1 MVRGGDKGICLRM
14 FSYMPIFISKIQNQV
29 VDCHIN
35 TALYKTTFTL
45 DNCGIRHVTVP
56 IATRILIAND
66 TLVCLTFV

>member
-45 DNCGIRHVTVP
+45 DNW
-56 IATRILIAND
+56 
-66 TLVCLTFV
+66 